1 MATRRLNN
9 NYAKLKKSIYIRI
22 QDGRLADRPQAGR
35 PLPLLLLGPNHRPAS
50 GLPRRSLR
58 HANIWKP
65 NCKTE
70 RGGSGLPLRCP
81 AAPRCL
87 HTPPRPAPGRVTHAT
102 RSAPA
107 AKERDDSHACSCE
120 AHLTPVL
127 YTHFTKHYN
136 HLLPES

>member
-9 NYAKLKKSIYIRI
+9 NYAKFKKKGIYIRI
-22 QDGRLADRPQAGR
+22 QGGRLADRPEAGR

-70 RGGSGLPLRCP
+70 RGGSGSPQWCP
-81 AAPRCL
+81 AAPHCLPTLVPLARTSHARNTPARPSHPHTALRTSLISLPVL
-87 HTPPRPAPGRVTHAT
+87 HTN
-102 RSAPA
+102 
-107 AKERDDSHACSCE
+107 
-120 AHLTPVL
+120 
-127 YTHFTKHYN
+127 FTEHYN
-136 HLLPES
+136 YVLPES